1 MDWEVYY
8 KTKGYRIF
16 SVCNHILLVLISL
29 SCLLP
34 FIHILAVS
42 FSGSAPAN
50 ANLVKL
56 WPIDFNTNAYAQ
68 TIQNPN
74 FHKALLIG
82 AERTVLGTL
91 IGMAVIT
98 LAAYA
103 LSKDQSFFRSRR
115 FYTWFFLVTMLFNG
129 GIVPTYMTIRTYG
142 LMNTMW
148 ALVLPTAVNVFNM
161 VLLMNFFRNVPKE
174 LEEAAVIDGAGQF
187 RTLVSIY
194 LPISLPALA
203 TISLFTMVFHWNSWF
218 DGLLY
223 ISDYR
228 NYPLATFLQT
238 VIVQQDFNKIN
249 PDVNVLKNISQRT
262 VKSAQIFIGTLPI
275 LLVYPFL
282 QKYFVKGIVLGAV
295 KE

>member
-1 MDWEVYY
+1 MYY
-8 KTKGYRIF
+8 KTRGYQVFTFI
-16 SVCNHILLVLISL
+16 NYTLLVLISL
-29 SCLLP
+29 SCILP

-50 ANLVKL
+50 ANLVTL
-56 WPIDFNTNAYAQ
+56 WPIDFNTDAYAQ
-68 TIQNPN
+68 TIKNPN
-74 FHKALLIG
+74 FHRALFIA
-82 AERTVLGTL
+82 AERTVLGTVL
-91 IGMAVIT
+91 GMAVIT

-103 LSKDQSFFRSRR
+103 LSKDRSFFRTRHY
-115 FYTWFFLVTMLFNG
+115 YTWFFLITMLFNG
-129 GIVPTYMTIRTYG
+129 GIVPSYMAIREYG
-142 LMNTMW
+142 LMNSIW
-148 ALVLPTAVNVFNM
+148 ALILPPAVNVFNM

-187 RTLVSIY
+187 RTLTSIY

-238 VIVQQDFNKIN
+238 VIVQQDFNQIN

>member
-1 MDWEVYY
+1 MYY
-8 KTKGYRIF
+8 KTKGYQVFNIF
-16 SVCNHILLVLISL
+16 NHILLVLISL

-34 FIHILAVS
+34 FVHILAVS

-50 ANLVKL
+50 ANLVRL
-56 WPIDFNTNAYAQ
+56 WPIDFNLDAYAQ

-74 FHKALLIG
+74 FHRALMIG

-91 IGMAVIT
+91 LGMAVIT

-103 LSKDQSFFRSRR
+103 ISKDHSVFRTRHY
-115 FYTWFFLVTMLFNG
+115 YTWFFLITLLFNG
-129 GIVPTYMTIRTYG
+129 GIVPSYMTIREFG
-142 LMNTMW
+142 LMNTMG
-148 ALVLPTAVNVFNM
+148 ALVLPVAVNVFNM

-174 LEEAAVIDGAGQF
+174 LEEAAVMDGSGQF
-187 RTLVSIY
+187 RTLAHIY
-194 LPISLPALA
+194 LPISMPALA

-238 VIVQQDFNKIN
+238 VIVQQDFNQIN